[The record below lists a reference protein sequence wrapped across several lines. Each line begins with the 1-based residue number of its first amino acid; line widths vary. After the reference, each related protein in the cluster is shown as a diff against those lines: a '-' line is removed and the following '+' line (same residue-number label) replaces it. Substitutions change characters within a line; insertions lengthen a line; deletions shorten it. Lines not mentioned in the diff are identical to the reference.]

1 MKLASY
7 WHDTAPRFAGAAP
20 GPVSGRVDVAV
31 VGGGFTGLSAALAL
45 ARRGASVAVLEADH
59 VGAGASGRN
68 GGQCNNGF
76 AQDFSAMEDRFGF
89 DRAVALYRAFDVA
102 VDTVERLVAEE
113 AIDCGFA
120 RTGKLK
126 LAAKPE
132 HVAKLERARDALH
145 RGADRDVFTVP
156 RAALAGEIGSA
167 RFFGGLVF
175 PKSGSMHMGRF
186 AVGLAEAA
194 IRAGAAIHEDA
205 AVTRLTRVGRTDAHT
220 VQTNRGTLEAA
231 QVLLATGPSRRGP
244 FFRYRR
250 RIVPIGSFIVVTEP
264 LPDDTLSRLLPTG
277 RMATTTQTI
286 GHYFR
291 RLPDDRLLFGG
302 RARFALSSATSDAKS
317 GRVLA
322 AGLAEVFP
330 QIAGARLDWC
340 WGGLV
345 DMTADRLPR
354 AGRHDGLYYSMGYSG
369 HGTQMSTHMGQVM
382 AAVMAGDDG
391 ANPWAGLDWPAI
403 RGHFGP
409 PWFLPLVGAWYKLQD
424 RLH

>member
-7 WHDTAPRFAGAAP
+7 WHDTAPRFAGAVD
-20 GPVSGRVDVAV
+20 GPIEGRVDVAV

-45 ARRGASVAVLEADH
+45 AKRGASVAVLEAEQ

-76 AQDFSAMEDRFGF
+76 AQDFSSVEARFGF
-89 DRAVALYRAFDVA
+89 ARTVALYRAFDAA
-102 VDTVERLVAEE
+102 VDTVERIAHEE
-113 AIDCGFA
+113 GIDCGFA

-132 HVAKLERARDALH
+132 HYDKLCRARDALQ
-145 RGADRDVFTVP
+145 RGADPDVFVVD
-156 RAALAGEIGSA
+156 RAALAAEIGSE
-167 RFFGGLVF
+167 RYFGGLVF
-175 PKSGSMHMGRF
+175 PKSAGLHMGRF
-186 AVGLAEAA
+186 VAGLAQAA
-194 IRAGAAIHEDA
+194 SRAGARIHEGA
-205 AVTRLTRVGRTDAHT
+205 PVTALTRIGASEAHDVTTPRGRL
-220 VQTNRGTLEAA
+220 RAA

-264 LPDDTLSRLLPTG
+264 LRRDILDALLPTR
-277 RMATTTQTI
+277 RMCTTTQNI

-291 RLPDDRLLFGG
+291 ALPDDRLLFGG
-302 RARFALSSATSDAKS
+302 RARFALSGASSDRKS
-317 GRVLA
+317 GRILER
-322 AGLAEVFP
+322 GLAEVFP
-330 QIAGARLDWC
+330 QTAGVRLDWC

-354 AGRHDGLYYSMGYSG
+354 AGRHDGIYYAMGYSG
-369 HGTQMSTHMGQVM
+369 HGTQMSTHMGHTM
-382 AAVMAGDDG
+382 AAVMAGERD
-391 ANPWAGLDWPAI
+391 ANPFAGLDWPAI
-403 RGHFGP
+403 KGHFGP
-409 PWFLPLVGAWYKLQD
+409 PWFLPFVGAWYRLQD

>member
-7 WHDTAPRFAGAAP
+7 WHDTAPAFAGGTP
-20 GPVSGRVDVAV
+20 GPVEGRVDVAV
-31 VGGGFTGLSAALAL
+31 VGAGFTGLSAALGL
-45 ARRGASVAVLEADH
+45 AKAGASVAVLEAAH

-89 DRAVALYRAFDVA
+89 DRAVALYRAFDAA

-113 AIDCGFA
+113 GIDCGFA

-126 LAAKPE
+126 LAAKPA
-132 HVAKLERARDALH
+132 HADKLARARDALH
-145 RGADRDVFTVP
+145 RGADPDVALVP
-156 RAALAGEIGSA
+156 RDELPAEIDS
-167 RFFGGLVF
+167 RRYHGGLLF

-194 IRAGAAIHEDA
+194 VRRGARIHEDA
-205 AVTRLTRVGRTDAHT
+205 SVRRLTRIGDTEAHDVET
-220 VQTNRGTLEAA
+220 ARGTLRAA
-231 QVLLATGPSRRGP
+231 QVLLATGPSMKGP

-264 LPDDTLSRLLPTG
+264 LGRARVDALMPTR
-277 RMATTTQTI
+277 RMCTTTQNV

-291 RLPDDRLLFGG
+291 VTPDDRLLFGG

-317 GRVLA
+317 GRILE
-322 AGLAEVFP
+322 AGMRDVFP
-330 QIAGARLDWC
+330 QLAGTRLDWC
-340 WGGLV
+340 WGGIV
-345 DMTADRLPR
+345 DMTQDRLPR
-354 AGRHDGLYYSMGYSG
+354 AGQHDGLHYSMGYSG

-382 AAVMAGDDG
+382 AAVMAGDRG
-391 ANPWAGLDWPAI
+391 ANPWDELDWPAI

>member
-7 WHDTAPRFAGAAP
+7 WHDTAPPFTGATQ
-20 GPVSGRVDVAV
+20 GPVDGKVDVAV

-76 AQDFSAMEDRFGF
+76 AQDFSAMEARFGF
-89 DRAVALYRAFDVA
+89 ERAVALYRAFDAA

-113 AIDCGFA
+113 GIDCGFA

-126 LAAKPE
+126 LAAKPA
-132 HVAKLERARDALH
+132 HADKLARVRDALH
-145 RGADRDVFTVP
+145 RGADPDVVLVP
-156 RAALAGEIGSA
+156 RDDLPAEIDSR
-167 RFFGGLVF
+167 RFHGGLVF

-186 AVGLAEAA
+186 TIGLAEAA
-194 IRAGAAIHEDA
+194 LRRGALIHEGA
-205 AVTRLTRVGRTDAHT
+205 PVRRLKRIGDTEAHDVET
-220 VQTNRGTLEAA
+220 TRGTLRAA
-231 QVLLATGPSRRGP
+231 QVLLATGPSMTGP
-244 FFRYRR
+244 FFHYRR

-264 LPDDTLSRLLPTG
+264 LGSARADALMPTR
-277 RMATTTQTI
+277 RMCSTTQNV

-291 RLPDDRLLFGG
+291 MTSDDRLLFGG
-302 RARFALSSATSDAKS
+302 RARFALSSATSDVKS
-317 GRVLA
+317 GRVLE
-322 AGLAEVFP
+322 AGLRDVFP
-330 QIAGARLDWC
+330 QLAGIRLDWC
-340 WGGLV
+340 WGGIV
-345 DMTADRLPR
+345 DMTRDRLPR
-354 AGRHDGLYYSMGYSG
+354 AGRRNGVYYSMGYSG

-382 AAVMAGDDG
+382 AAVMAGEEG
-391 ANPWAGLDWPAI
+391 RNPWTDLDWPAI

-409 PWFLPLVGAWYKLQD
+409 PWFLPFVGAYYKLQD

>member
-7 WHDTAPRFAGAAP
+7 WHDTARPFSGAAE
-20 GPVSGRVDVAV
+20 GPVEGRVDVAV
-31 VGGGFTGLSAALAL
+31 VGGGFTGLSAALAF
-45 ARRGASVAVLEADH
+45 AKRGASVAVLEAAH

-76 AQDFSAMEDRFGF
+76 AQDFSAMEARFGF
-89 DRAVALYRAFDVA
+89 DRAVALYRAFDAA
-102 VDTVERLVAEE
+102 VDTVERLVADEE
-113 AIDCGFA
+113 IDCGFA

-126 LAAKPE
+126 LAAKPA
-132 HVAKLERARDALH
+132 HADKLAQARDALH
-145 RGADRDVFTVP
+145 RGADPDVAFVP
-156 RAALAGEIGSA
+156 RDALPAEIA
-167 RFFGGLVF
+167 TRRYHGGLIF

-194 IRAGAAIHEDA
+194 ARSGARIHEGAA
-205 AVTRLTRVGRTDAHT
+205 VRRLTRIGRTEAHDVET
-220 VQTNRGTLEAA
+220 TRGTLRAA
-231 QVLLATGPSRRGP
+231 QVLLATGPSMTGP

-264 LPDDTLSRLLPTG
+264 LG
-277 RMATTTQTI
+277 RGRIDALMPGRRMCTTTQNI

-291 RLPDDRLLFGG
+291 VTPDDRLLFGG

-317 GRVLA
+317 GRVLE
-322 AGLAEVFP
+322 AGLLEVFP
-330 QIAGARLDWC
+330 QLAGVRLDWC
-340 WGGLV
+340 WGGIV
-345 DMTADRLPR
+345 DMTQDRLPR
-354 AGRHDGLYYSMGYSG
+354 AGRQNGIYHSMGYSG

-382 AAVMAGDDG
+382 AAVMAGEENR
-391 ANPWAGLDWPAI
+391 NPWGDLDWPAI

-409 PWFLPLVGAWYKLQD
+409 PWFLPFVGAYYKLQD

>member
-7 WHDTAPRFAGAAP
+7 WHDTAPRFAGAAE
-20 GPVSGRVDVAV
+20 GPVEGRVDVAV

-45 ARRGASVAVLEADH
+45 AKRGASVAVLEADH

-76 AQDFSAMEDRFGF
+76 AQDFSAMEARFGF
-89 DRAVALYRAFDVA
+89 DRAVALYKAFDAA

-113 AIDCGFA
+113 SIDCGFA

-126 LAAKPE
+126 LAAKPAHAE
-132 HVAKLERARDALH
+132 KLERARDALH
-145 RGADRDVFTVP
+145 RGADLDVAYVP
-156 RAALAGEIGSA
+156 REALPAEIDTG
-167 RFFGGLVF
+167 RYHGGLIF

-186 AVGLAEAA
+186 VVGLAEAA
-194 IRAGAAIHEDA
+194 TRHGARIREGAA
-205 AVTRLTRVGRTDAHT
+205 VRRLERIGESEAHDIET
-220 VQTNRGTLEAA
+220 TRGTLRAA
-231 QVLLATGPSRRGP
+231 QVLLATGPSMTGP
-244 FFRYRR
+244 FFHYRR

-264 LPDDTLSRLLPTG
+264 LGRARAEALMPTR
-277 RMATTTQTI
+277 RMCTTTQNV

-291 RLPDDRLLFGG
+291 MTADDRLLFGG

-317 GRVLA
+317 GRVLQ
-322 AGLAEVFP
+322 AGMRDIFP
-330 QIAGARLDWC
+330 QLDGTRLDWC
-340 WGGLV
+340 WGGIV
-345 DMTADRLPR
+345 DMTQDRLPR
-354 AGRHDGLYYSMGYSG
+354 AGQRNGLYYSMGYSG

-382 AAVMAGDDG
+382 AAVMAGDQH

-403 RGHFGP
+403 RGHWGP
-409 PWFLPLVGAWYKLQD
+409 PWFLPFVGLYYKLQD